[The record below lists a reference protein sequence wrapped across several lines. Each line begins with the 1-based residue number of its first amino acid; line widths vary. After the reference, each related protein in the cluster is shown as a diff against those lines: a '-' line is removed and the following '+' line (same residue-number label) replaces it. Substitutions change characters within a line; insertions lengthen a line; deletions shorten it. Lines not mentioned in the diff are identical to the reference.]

1 MLSSFRNNPRSL
13 ACFAAILLS
22 PASVFAAGLSFAPA
36 SLDFG
41 SNALGESRTKA
52 VTLRN
57 TTANDIVLGETSIQE
72 NPGGYTLVS
81 TTCGASLP
89 AGHTC
94 RYHLRYTAKSLQPA
108 RAFLALTTLDPAFPL
123 VKVALSANP
132 YPALNDTG
140 VTHCGNATENY
151 RPCPVPGYPRQ
162 DAENGRDRTR
172 NNDKNGHAGFNFTK
186 ISRRGKP
193 LPASATQWDCVRDN
207 VTGLI
212 WEVKPIGDRIAGNQG
227 LHDADDLY
235 TWYSTDDDNNAGSS
249 GSPDSANGCFGHKD
263 GQPETYCNTEA
274 YVKRVNA
281 EGWCNAKVWRLPT
294 RMELRGLA
302 DQSVGGYGIAI
313 DLNYFPDT
321 FVPDGNWTYWTASPG
336 AYYADSA
343 WAVGFRSGSAGLTS
357 RGSQWAVR
365 LVQGGQ

>member
-1 MLSSFRNNPRSL
+1 MHSPFRKNTHSPAWL
-13 ACFAAILLS
+13 AITLLS
-22 PASVFAAGLSFAPA
+22 PAGAVAAGLTFAPA

-41 SNALGESRTKA
+41 SNALGESRIKA
-52 VTLRN
+52 GTLRN
-57 TTANDIVLGETSIQE
+57 ATANDIVLGEASIQD

-89 AGHTC
+89 AGQTC
-94 RYHLRYTAKSLQPA
+94 RYNLRYTAKTLQPA
-108 RAFLALTTLDPAFPL
+108 RAALALTTLDPAFPQ
-123 VKVALSANP
+123 VKVLLSANP

-140 VTHCGNATENY
+140 VTHCGNAKENY
-151 RPCPVPGYPRQ
+151 RPCPVPGYPGQ

-186 ISRRGKP
+186 INRLGKP
-193 LPASATQWDCVRDN
+193 VPASATQWDCVRDN

-212 WEVKPIGDRIAGNQG
+212 WERKPISDRIVGNQG

-235 TWYSTDDDNNAGSS
+235 TWYSTDTGNNG
-249 GSPDSANGCFGHKD
+249 GSPGYPDSVKGCFGYKEGKPD
-263 GQPETYCNTEA
+263 TYCNTEA
-274 YVKRVNA
+274 YADRINA
-281 EGWCNAKVWRLPT
+281 AGWCGAKDWRLPT
-294 RMELRGLA
+294 RKELRGLA

-321 FVPDGNWTYWTASPG
+321 FVPNGNWTYWTASPG

-343 WAVGFRSGSAGLTS
+343 WVVGFRSGSVGITP

-365 LVQGGQ
+365 LVRGDQ